1 MKKVLAIVLALVLVT
16 AASGCTAKPP
26 AESSK
31 PQPGTSAPAP
41 GSGTVTE
48 TNLKLG
54 MGSIT
59 SLGSSKS
66 ATTDDGA
73 SAQADTT
80 YCSVMLDDAGKIAS
94 IYFDV
99 VQAKV
104 AFDTNGKL
112 KTDITQ
118 VPKTKRELGND
129 YNMKAASPI
138 GKEWFEQVNA
148 LQDYMVG
155 KKVDEIKNFPLKD
168 EDGKRKPDVAEL
180 NSSCTIDIS
189 NLIKA
194 ADMAIANAK

>member
-1 MKKVLAIVLALVLVT
+1 MKKILVTALALVLVI

-31 PQPGTSAPAP
+31 PAPGSSVP
-41 GSGTVTE
+41 GSGTTTE
-48 TNLKLG
+48 TKMKLG
-54 MGSIT
+54 MGSVT

-80 YCSVMLDDAGKIAS
+80 YCSVMLDDSGKIAS
-94 IYFDV
+94 VYFDA
-99 VQAKV
+99 VQAKI

-129 YNMKAASPI
+129 YGMKAASPI

-155 KKVDEIKNFPLKD
+155 KSVDEIKNFPLKD
-168 EDGKRKPDVAEL
+168 KDGKRIPDAAEL
-180 NSSCTIDIS
+180 TSSCTIDIS
-189 NLIKA
+189 AFIES